1 VRDVLRRNTLSVLLV
16 GLAIIALATT
26 VLTGKTNRAVYTG
39 CGFGFGVAGN
49 VGYGYGYGYGYGTCP
64 AGGGGGGGGATT
76 PPSTTTTTVAPGTPA
91 APTMTD
97 VGGNDRDETAIEASQ
112 LTFPYNGSALA
123 VVLVRNDL
131 FADALGGS
139 RLASAQGGPEL
150 LTPPKSLDPET
161 EAEIK
166 RVLPAGGTVFILG
179 GTDAISAS
187 VEAQVVADGFN
198 VIRLGGPTR
207 FETAALVAASS
218 TQTAAAALAPSTGP
232 ILVATGLAPPDGLT
246 ACAAAAAVDGVV
258 LLSNGAEPT
267 PATTAYIT
275 SHPGSTVYAIG
286 GAAAAAYP
294 SATPVVGAT
303 RYETAVA
310 VANRFYAGPTSV
322 GIATGLQFPDAL
334 TGASAMGEIHG
345 PLLLTDPNQLSP
357 ATQQYLTAN
366 MATIRSDYIFG
377 GISAILQT
385 VRDEITAAQS

>member
-1 VRDVLRRNTLSVLLV
+1 LSVLLV

-26 VLTGKTNRAVYTG
+26 VLTSKTNRAAYTG

-64 AGGGGGGGGATT
+64 AGGGGGGGGGTTT
-76 PPSTTTTTVAPGTPA
+76 PPSTTPTTVAPGTPA
-91 APTMTD
+91 APSMTD
-97 VGGNDRDETAIEASQ
+97 IGGNGRDETAIEASQ
-112 LTFPYNGSALA
+112 LTFPLNGSAAA
-123 VVLVRNDL
+123 VVLVRNDI

-139 RLASAQGGPEL
+139 RLASAQDGPML
-150 LTPPKSLDPET
+150 LTPGDSLDPAT
-161 EAEIK
+161 EAEII
-166 RVLPAGGTVFILG
+166 RVLPAGGNVFILG

-187 VEAQVVADGFN
+187 VATQLAADGFN
-198 VIRLGGPTR
+198 VIRLGGPDR
-207 FETAALVAASS
+207 FDTAALVAASS
-218 TQTAAAALAPSTGP
+218 TQTAAAGLAPSTGP
-232 ILVATGLAPPDGLT
+232 ILVATGLAPPDALSAG
-246 ACAAAAAVDGVV
+246 AAAAAVDGVV

-267 PATTAYIT
+267 PATTAYIN

-286 GAAAAAYP
+286 GPAAAAYP
-294 SATPVVGAT
+294 SATPLVGET

-310 VANRFYAGPTSV
+310 VANRFYANPATV

-334 TGASAMGEIHG
+334 SGGSAMGELHG